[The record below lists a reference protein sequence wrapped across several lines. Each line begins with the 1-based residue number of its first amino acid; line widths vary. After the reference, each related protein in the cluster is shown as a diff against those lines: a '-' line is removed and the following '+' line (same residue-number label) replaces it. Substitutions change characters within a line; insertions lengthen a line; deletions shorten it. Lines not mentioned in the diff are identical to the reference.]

1 MKLLVFSVKFGY
13 NEIMSKIMKKD
24 QVFREA
30 MHLQV
35 IENNPLDAED
45 KAMFEMFER
54 KGLSP
59 AQRRAYILEQAK
71 ADSMVPA
78 AE

>member
-1 MKLLVFSVKFGY
+1 
-13 NEIMSKIMKKD
+13 MSKTIKNN

-30 MHLQV
+30 LHMQA
-35 IENNPLDAED
+35 IEDNPLDVAD

-54 KGLSP
+54 KGWSP
-59 AQRRAYILEQAK
+59 ERRRAYILAQAN
-71 ADSMVPA
+71 ADAMVPA